1 MATFHSARFGTAYC
15 GSSTANVELPT
26 RSWQV
31 NDNAE
36 TVTFRNSKTGRF
48 TVAEQTFVQ
57 ATFSISYDYDY
68 SSNPF
73 LVAGGSVNIVP
84 GTTNAVR
91 LFVGGNATPTNSAF
105 WDMPVAIC
113 TSISQQMNME
123 GKLETTA
130 NFMATGTFTEP
141 AT

>member
-1 MATFHSARFGTAYC
+1 MATFHSGRFGTAYC
-15 GSSTANVELPT
+15 GSSTANIELPT
-26 RSWQV
+26 RSWSV
-31 NDNAE
+31 DDNAE
-36 TVTFRNSKTGRF
+36 VVTFRNSKTGRF
-48 TVAEQTFVQ
+48 TVAEQTFVG
-57 ATFSISYDYDY
+57 ATFSINYDYDY

-91 LFVGGNATPTNSAF
+91 LFVGGNSNATNSAY
-105 WDMPVAIC
+105 WDFPVSIC
-113 TSISQQMNME
+113 QRVNQQMNLE

-130 NFMATGTFTEP
+130 SFMATGTFSEP